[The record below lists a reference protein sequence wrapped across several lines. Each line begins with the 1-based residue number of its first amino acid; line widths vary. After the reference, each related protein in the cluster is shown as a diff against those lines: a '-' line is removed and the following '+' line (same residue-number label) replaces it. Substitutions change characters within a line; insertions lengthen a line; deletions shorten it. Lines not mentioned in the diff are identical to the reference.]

1 MSRKGGWYDEEDD
14 YYDGYDDD
22 DEYDEE
28 DDEYDDEGGN
38 TGGSRDASGTTKTG
52 AGGASAGRGLARR
65 SEHVSPHG
73 FPRGPSFYLGAREPP
88 GRTARGIPRPTS
100 PTFLPA
106 LSRLERFGERSLEWV
121 RA

>member
-14 YYDGYDDD
+14 YYDEYDDDD

-65 SEHVSPHG
+65 SEHVP
-73 FPRGPSFYLGAREPP
+73 PWVPSVYLGARGPP
-88 GRTARGIPRPTS
+88 GRSARGIPRPTS
-100 PTFLPA
+100 PRFLPTF
-106 LSRLERFGERSLEWV
+106 SRLERFGERSLEWV